1 MVLPSCGEYK
11 PINQVALLSS
21 NPTKSVA
28 ISSRRQAPALRS
40 TSRSPLSSCLAKR
53 NLNGTAPVA
62 YASGEPLGLGGMG
75 SGPAKSVARLLTS
88 LAGET
93 GRVRDKP
100 RLVFCAFKPML
111 CNFRENGVLAQRPGS
126 NLVERTLSAFSL
138 SRGVSDAMELKP
150 RLERKHDRA
159 GTGIQ
164 AADHWPAN

>member
-1 MVLPSCGEYK
+1 
-11 PINQVALLSS
+11 
-21 NPTKSVA
+21 
-28 ISSRRQAPALRS
+28 
-40 TSRSPLSSCLAKR
+40 
-53 NLNGTAPVA
+53 
-62 YASGEPLGLGGMG
+62 MG

-88 LAGET
+88 LAGDT

-100 RLVFCAFKPML
+100 SWFFARSNPVL

-138 SRGVSDAMELKP
+138 SRGASNAMELKL

-164 AADHWPAN
+164 AADLRESHWGWVEWARDQPSLWPGF